1 MLCRWNQH
9 SVVSQLVCY
18 CRWVGQLCL
27 TLCNPFDCN
36 TPGFPVPHRL
46 LEFAQV
52 HVHWISDAIQPSH
65 PLLPSSS
72 FAFNFPQHQG
82 LFQWV
87 NSSHFSWPKDRSLNS
102 STSPSNEYSGLIS
115 RLTGLI
121 SMLFKGLSRVFLST
135 TVRKDQFFGI
145 LPSLRSSSPIHTW
158 LLERPQP

>member
-1 MLCRWNQH
+1 MCEETFASIFISDCC
-9 SVVSQLVCY
+9 SVAKQCP
-18 CRWVGQLCL
+18 
-27 TLCNPFDCN
+27 TLHDSMDCSM
-36 TPGFPVPHRL
+36 TGFPVLHHF

-87 NSSHFSWPKDRSLNS
+87 SSSHFSWPKDRSLNS